1 MNYSNKT
8 VDELKQICKER
19 KIQGISGK
27 KKQEL
32 IDMIKQIDAVNVS
45 TPRKPQDKMS
55 QNINMTIT
63 EVKIPSPRAN
73 VEPVIPLDKGGNYW
87 YQKNK
92 TDFPE
97 YVKVIEI
104 HKDGNDYYY
113 TIQIDQIDKVLEKQT
128 IGQYL
133 FNLKNPPLFSRLP
146 DENYER
152 TKSAYNYGFI
162 KGRLLQAQKVTNKE
176 DTREWRFED
185 IVPKN
190 EEDRKRLNCVY
201 NQAVKETLEK
211 VQVTRRDEIN
221 KIPLPKTE
229 KEWLEYFNK
238 PYNHTNK
245 TNVDPWSAFKL

>member
-8 VDELKQICKER
+8 VDELKKICRER

-32 IDMIKQIDAVNVS
+32 IDMIKQLDVVTVS
-45 TPRKPQDKMS
+45 IPRKPQDKMS
-55 QNINMTIT
+55 ENVKMTIS
-63 EVKIPSPRAN
+63 EVENTSPHSK
-73 VEPVIPLDKGGNYW
+73 VEPVIPLVKGGSYW

-92 TDFPE
+92 TDIPE
-97 YVKVIEI
+97 YVKILEI

-113 TIQIDQIDKVLEKQT
+113 TIQMRDKSEKQT

-133 FNLKNPPLFSRLP
+133 FNWKKPPLYSLLP
-146 DENYER
+146 DENRER
-152 TKSAYNYGFI
+152 IRKAYNYGFI
-162 KGRLLQAQKVTNKE
+162 QGELLQHTKTTNKD

-201 NQAVKETLEK
+201 NHAWNEAK
-211 VQVTRRDEIN
+211 RDEW
-221 KIPLPKTE
+221 KKQDKFLEQFKT
-229 KEWLEYFNK
+229 
-238 PYNHTNK
+238 P
-245 TNVDPWSAFKL
+245 FKL

>member
-8 VDELKQICKER
+8 VDELKKICRER

-32 IDMIKQIDAVNVS
+32 IDMIKQLDAVTVS
-45 TPRKPQDKMS
+45 IPRKTQDKMS
-55 QNINMTIT
+55 ENVKMTIT
-63 EVKIPSPRAN
+63 EVKNASPRTN
-73 VEPVIPLDKGGNYW
+73 VEPVIPLDKGGSYW

-92 TDFPE
+92 TDIPE
-97 YVKVIEI
+97 YVKILEI

-113 TIQIDQIDKVLEKQT
+113 YTIQMRDKSEKQT

-133 FNLKNPPLFSRLP
+133 FNWKKPPLYSLLP
-146 DENYER
+146 DENRER
-152 TKSAYNYGFI
+152 IRRAYDYGFI
-162 KGRLLQAQKVTNKE
+162 QGELLHHTKAITKD

-201 NQAVKETLEK
+201 NHAWNEAK
-211 VQVTRRDEIN
+211 RDEW
-221 KIPLPKTE
+221 KKQDKFLELFKT
-229 KEWLEYFNK
+229 
-238 PYNHTNK
+238 P
-245 TNVDPWSAFKL
+245 FKL